1 MFKIKEV
8 ILDDIIDFRHKILRP
23 HQSIEDCIYDTDKHI
38 ETFHVGAFHKE
49 KLVSI
54 ASFNR
59 ECNEIF
65 PEIDQFRLRAMAT
78 NPDYRK
84 LGAGR
89 FIVKYAEEK
98 LVKSGCSLLW
108 CKGRTDVIEYY
119 YKLGFESYGDVFDY
133 FPIGPHII
141 LFKRTTTIAQH
152 KVF

>member
-8 ILDDIIDFRHKILRP
+8 VLDDIIDFRHNILRP
-23 HQSIEDCIYDTDKHI
+23 HQSIEDCIYETDKHI

-78 NPDYRK
+78 QPDFRK
-84 LGAGR
+84 QGAGR
-89 FIVKYAEEK
+89 LIVQFAEQK
-98 LVKSGCSLLW
+98 LIQKGCSLLW
-108 CKGRTDVIEYY
+108 CKGRTNVVEYY
-119 YKLGFESYGDVFDY
+119 NKLGFESFGDVFDY
-133 FPIGPHII
+133 PPIGPHII
-141 LFKRTTTIAQH
+141 LFKRTITIAH
-152 KVF
+152 L